1 MKMTV
6 SAARRVLVV
15 DDDRDCADT
24 IAMVL
29 RRFGAEIAVA
39 YTGETA
45 VALFDS
51 FAPDLVF
58 LDIGMPKMDGYA
70 TIAALRA
77 RPSGVEV
84 EIVALTGWGREEDRD
99 RTTAAGFDRHLIK
112 PVEASQLRDLLDSRG
127 RFCE

>member
-1 MKMTV
+1 MTV
-6 SAARRVLVV
+6 HATRRVLVV

-39 YTGETA
+39 YSGEGA

-51 FAPDLVF
+51 FAPEIVF

-77 RPSGVEV
+77 RPAGREA

-112 PVEASQLRDLLDSRG
+112 PVEATQLRDLLANRG
-127 RFCE
+127 GFRT